1 MKFEKI
7 NDNKIKVILNISE
20 LCMNNVDFHSFMSNP
35 LKSPELFDTIL
46 DAAEKQTGFNT
57 KDYNLRIEVLSLS
70 NIDFVITLTRLTNS
84 DIASTKVS
92 NKPLQFNSSNKSTY
106 KYNKKISQPRICST
120 LIYCFDN
127 FEDFCQFTNLFSCI
141 KCCKLINIKN
151 SLYFY
156 KNKYFL
162 VFYINSSKN
171 FSMHTLDSII
181 NEFAVTIH
189 NADVFNNYLCEHGNL
204 IVSNNA
210 INVITNYFI

>member
-7 NDNKIKVILNISE
+7 NENKIKVILNISE

-70 NIDFVITLTRLTNS
+70 NIDFVITLTKLTNS
-84 DIASTKVS
+84 NIDSTKVS
-92 NKPLQFNSSNKSTY
+92 KKTLQFNSSNRST
-106 KYNKKISQPRICST
+106 YNKKNDQPCICSM

-141 KCCKLINIKN
+141 KSCKLKNIKN

-171 FSMHTLDSII
+171 FNMYILDSII

-189 NADVFNNYLCEHGNL
+189 NSDVFNNYLCEHGNL

-210 INVITNYFI
+210 INVINNYFI